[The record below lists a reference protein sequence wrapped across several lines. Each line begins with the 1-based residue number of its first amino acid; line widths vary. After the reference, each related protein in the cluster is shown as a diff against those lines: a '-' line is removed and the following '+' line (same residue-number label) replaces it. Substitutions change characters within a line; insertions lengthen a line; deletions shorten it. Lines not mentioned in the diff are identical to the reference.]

1 LKCAR
6 CSREVDSNGSFCS
19 GCGAPLSGVAELSTR
34 PRVGPEGSPGAADL
48 GAEHQLL
55 PGMVLGGRYR
65 IVMPVGHGGMGE
77 VYRADDLKLGQAVAL
92 KFLPERVQND
102 PQRVARLLDEV
113 RLARQVAHPNV
124 ARVWDAGEVDGR
136 HFLSMEFVDGEDL
149 GSLLRRIGR
158 LPEDR
163 AIRVAR
169 QLCAGLAAAHE
180 IGILHRDLKPANIM
194 IDGRG
199 RVRVTD
205 FGLAVLGDRIEGP
218 DALAGTPAYMA
229 PEQLAGREV
238 TVRSDL
244 YALGLILYE
253 LFTGEPA
260 FEVAGEVLRRRG
272 STPKPPSS
280 HVKGLSPAV
289 EAAILRCLEPDPQ
302 ARPPSALSVAAALP
316 GGDPLAAALAAGETP
331 SPELVA
337 AAGGPGG
344 LSPRVAIACLGLAL
358 AGLFGVAR
366 LAERTTLL
374 SRVPLEKPPAVL
386 RDRAKALLRDLG
398 YRGAPADTD
407 DGFDYDRDYL
417 SYLQEHLGEIGRAPG
432 LAGSVYY
439 WYRQGSEEMGLRRTP
454 WAPRSFSNPA
464 PTASGMAGVRLDTE
478 GRLLELL
485 AAPGLD
491 GSAPAATPD
500 WSKLFEAADLDPD
513 EFHRAEPTSVP
524 PVYADMRE
532 AWEGASPRWPGAR
545 LRVEAGAFRARP
557 VYFRVTGPWERRTEP
572 PQPHEAIDLVLL
584 ALAAVLARRNH
595 RRGRTDSRSAR
606 RLAVGFCLMV
616 LFAVALYDGSDLAVQ
631 RIVLFQVLIILF
643 YGVFLWTGYLAIEP
657 FVRRHWPDA
666 LTAWTRLLSGR
677 LRDPL
682 VGRDVLLAVLSGL
695 VLSLLS
701 QAATLIQGMRG
712 LLEVPDAQLHPL
724 DALLGG
730 RLTFTNVLIA
740 VPAGVLNAMFF
751 LLVLVILRVL
761 LRRPWLAY
769 LVAVPLIPVLTGA
782 RSWVDLG
789 LYAPFVAVVLAVLV
803 RWGVL
808 AGALAVTVAMLT
820 LFAPMTV
827 HLGAWYGEA
836 AMASTVVVLALAGYG
851 FVTALAG
858 RAVLSEGFFDS

>member
-1 LKCAR
+1 
-6 CSREVDSNGSFCS
+6 
-19 GCGAPLSGVAELSTR
+19 
-34 PRVGPEGSPGAADL
+34 
-48 GAEHQLL
+48 
-55 PGMVLGGRYR
+55 MVLAGRYR
-65 IVMPVGHGGMGE
+65 IIMPVGRGGMGE

-92 KFLPERVQND
+92 KFLPERLQND
-102 PQRVARLLDEV
+102 PQRIARLLDEV

-163 AIRVAR
+163 AVRVAR

-199 RVRVTD
+199 RVRVAD
-205 FGLAVLGDRIEGP
+205 FGLAVLGNRIEGQ
-218 DALAGTPAYMA
+218 DVLAGTPAYMA

-238 TVRSDL
+238 TVQSDL

-260 FEVAGEVLRRRG
+260 FEAGIADGAVRRRS
-272 STPKPPSS
+272 STPKPPSF

-302 ARPPSALSVAAALP
+302 ARPPSALAVAAALP

-331 SPELVA
+331 PPELVA
-337 AAGGPGG
+337 AAGAPGG
-344 LSPRVAIACLGLAL
+344 LSPGVAIACLGLAL
-358 AGLFGVAR
+358 AGLFGVVR

-374 SRVPLEKPPAVL
+374 YRLPLEKPPAVL
-386 RDRAKALLRDLG
+386 RDRATTLLRDLG
-398 YRGAPADTD
+398 YKQAPADAD
-407 DGFDYDRDYL
+407 DGFNYDRDYL
-417 SYLQEHLGEIGRAPG
+417 RYLQEHPGELGRSPG
-432 LAGSVYY
+432 LTGSVYY

-464 PTASGMAGVRLDTE
+464 PTAAGMAGVRLDTE

-485 AAPGLD
+485 AAPRLD
-491 GSAPAATPD
+491 RSGPAAAPD
-500 WSKLFEAADLDPD
+500 WSKLFEAADLGPD
-513 EFHRAEPTSVP
+513 GFHRAEPAPVP
-524 PVYADMRE
+524 PVYADTRE

-545 LRVEAGAFRARP
+545 LRVEAGAFHARP
-557 VYFRVTGPWERRTEP
+557 VYFQVAGPWERRSEP
-572 PQPHEAIDLVLL
+572 PQPQQAIDLVFLV
-584 ALAAVLARRNH
+584 LAAVLARRNH
-595 RRGRTDSRSAR
+595 RRGRTDPRSAR
-606 RLAVGFCLMV
+606 RLAVGFCLV
-616 LFAVALYDGSDLAVQ
+616 ALAALALYDGSELAVQ
-631 RIVLFQVLIILF
+631 RIVFFQVVVILF
-643 YGVFLWTGYLAIEP
+643 YGVFLWTSYLAIEP

-695 VLSLLS
+695 LLSLLS
-701 QAATLIQGMRG
+701 EAATLIRGMRG
-712 LLEVPDAQLHPL
+712 LLDVPEAGFYPL
-724 DALLGG
+724 DPLLGG
-730 RLTFTNVLIA
+730 RLIFTNLLVA
-740 VPAGVLNAMFF
+740 VPSGVFTAMLF

-761 LRRPWLAY
+761 LRRPWLAF
-769 LVAVPLIPVLTGA
+769 LVAALVITVLTGA
-782 RSWVDLG
+782 RSWGDLV
-789 LYAPFVAVVLAVLV
+789 LYAPFVGFTLAVLV

-808 AGALAVTVAMLT
+808 AGALAVTVSMLT
-820 LFAPMTV
+820 SYAPMTI
-827 HLGAWYGEA
+827 HLGAWYGGA
-836 AMASTVVVLALAGYG
+836 TMVTTVVVLALTGYG
-851 FVTALAG
+851 FLTALAG
-858 RAVLSEGFFDS
+858 RPILSEGLLDG